1 MGLTLDA
8 GIFLV
13 CMVLILIFAVVSNFI
28 VIFIV
33 IRNKKMRSVT
43 NVFIGN
49 LAFSDIFLG
58 AVVLP
63 MRLHDLSHAEN
74 FHEGEFMCRVIN
86 GFPILCITSS
96 IFTLVAVSFERK
108 QSIVHSLGPQ
118 MTLGT
123 CRKLVI
129 AMWVGAFLVATP
141 SFVEYDVI
149 TIPLSHNETME
160 SCRSTFSSTLSIFNG
175 LCVLLLSYVI
185 PLIIMWYNYF
195 LIIKFVMRKTSTVQ
209 KSTAIK
215 SSQNKSQTH
224 KEANQEMSA
233 RNLSNGNLTTIST
246 TESKASTSK
255 LEANQR
261 TEQHQ
266 KLNKSVLSEKRMK
279 IIQMLIV
286 VAVLFAISWLPYFVS
301 LVIAK
306 INGSDDS
313 EDAKGAFNLIMLFLA
328 TFSTGYNVIVYV
340 IFNPNFR
347 KAILYIICFR
357 KFRKNKVWVDSEYRS
372 KNKMPVSSAGQ
383 TTDNH

>member
-1 MGLTLDA
+1 MNWETFPKDEEDPQLA
-8 GIFLV
+8 RFAFY
-13 CMVLILIFAVVSNFI
+13 LIV
-28 VIFIV
+28 
-33 IRNKKMRSVT
+33 
-43 NVFIGN
+43 
-49 LAFSDIFLG
+49 
-58 AVVLP
+58 
-63 MRLHDLSHAEN
+63 
-74 FHEGEFMCRVIN
+74 GEFMCRVIN

-118 MTLGT
+118 LTLGT

-286 VAVLFAISWLPYFVS
+286 VAVLFAISWLPFFIS
-301 LVIAK
+301 LVVAVSIR
-306 INGSDDS
+306 
-313 EDAKGAFNLIMLFLA
+313 ELTLQ
-328 TFSTGYNVIVYV
+328 VYYTMHCL
-340 IFNPNFR
+340 N
-347 KAILYIICFR
+347 
-357 KFRKNKVWVDSEYRS
+357 
-372 KNKMPVSSAGQ
+372 
-383 TTDNH
+383 